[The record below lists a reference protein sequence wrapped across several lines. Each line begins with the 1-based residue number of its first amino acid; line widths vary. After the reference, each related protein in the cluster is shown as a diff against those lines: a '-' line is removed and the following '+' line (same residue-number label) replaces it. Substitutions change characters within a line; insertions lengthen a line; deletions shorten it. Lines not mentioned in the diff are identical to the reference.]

1 MIRTHVA
8 VSLDGFAAF
17 GDGLPAWDAMP
28 TFGQGTHGTD
38 QLEQRDAVL
47 IGRTT
52 FDQGFE
58 HWVANWPYAGKSV
71 YVLTSRPLR
80 ENVAEYGVQAA
91 EGGPRTVAEYG
102 VQAAEGGPE
111 QVAEQL
117 RDDDVHLLGGP
128 KAIQAFLGIGAIDRL
143 GIVVLPVLLE
153 RGIPLF
159 DTQPTA
165 FSIEAWAAAE
175 LESPTVARRL
185 KLQSH
190 RAFPDGALE
199 LVYTP

>member
-1 MIRTHVA
+1 MIRTHVG

-28 TFGQGTHGTD
+28 TFEKGTHGTD

-47 IGRTT
+47 IGGTT
-52 FDQGFE
+52 FHQGFE
-58 HWVANWPYAGKSV
+58 HWVKDWPYKGSTV
-71 YVLTSRPLR
+71 YALTSRPLP
-80 ENVAEYGVQAA
+80 EDAGEYGVQTA
-91 EGGPRTVAEYG
+91 V
-102 VQAAEGGPE
+102 GGPE
-111 QVAEQL
+111 QIAEQL

-128 KAIQAFLGIGAIDRL
+128 KTIQAFLGIGAIDRL

-165 FSIEAWAAAE
+165 FSIEAWAASS
-175 LESPTVARRL
+175 LEPPTGLRHL
-185 KLQSH
+185 KLQSQ